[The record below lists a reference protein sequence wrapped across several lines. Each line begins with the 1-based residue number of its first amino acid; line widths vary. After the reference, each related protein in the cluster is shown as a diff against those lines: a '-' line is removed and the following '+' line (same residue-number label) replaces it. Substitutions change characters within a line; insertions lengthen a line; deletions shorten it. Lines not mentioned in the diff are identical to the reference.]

1 MKVFFST
8 SVSRSRAILP
18 VTQDIAK
25 DIEDFGFEVLTKHLV
40 DPNYTKDPQ
49 WHRQFD
55 PLQLY
60 NQEVERLKSADAL
73 ITECTTPSFGAG
85 FFIDLCLEIKKPLLS
100 LHYGLEFHNAP
111 LMLQGRPEIN
121 LQMYTEENIKGVL
134 KHFFDGLVHH

>member
-1 MKVFFST
+1 MKIFFST

-25 DIEDFGFEVLTKHLV
+25 DIESFGHEVLTKHLV
-40 DPNYTKDPQ
+40 DPNHTKDPHWQ
-49 WHRQFD
+49 RQFD
-55 PLQLY
+55 PIQLY
-60 NQEVERLKSADAL
+60 KQEVERLKSADAL

-85 FFIDLCLEIKKPLLS
+85 FFIDLCLEMKKPLLS
-100 LHYGLEFHNAP
+100 LHYGLEFDNAP

-134 KHFFDGLVHH
+134 KRFFDYLAHP